1 MDLKLDMSKTYD
13 EVEQLFLENVMISM
27 GFPTC

>member
-13 EVEQLFLENVMISM
+13 EVEQLFLENVMIYM